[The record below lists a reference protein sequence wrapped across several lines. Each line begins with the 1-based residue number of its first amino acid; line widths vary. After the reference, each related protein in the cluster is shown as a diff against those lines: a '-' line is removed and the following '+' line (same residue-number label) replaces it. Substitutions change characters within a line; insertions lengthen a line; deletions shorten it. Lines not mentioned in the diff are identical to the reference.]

1 MRVAVRYVV
10 AIGGGVVLGYVFTE
24 LRPLAIFGEGSTNS
38 ELGVASILAVA
49 SLFPGLFV
57 GGVILK
63 SWRGAGLVALVTG
76 AVTSAVYLLDL
87 IERPP
92 PEPLVWPTFVVP
104 AVAVLTAGILD
115 LLRTIRGRS
124 AAV

>member
-1 MRVAVRYVV
+1 MRVAVRHVV

-24 LRPLAIFGEGSTNS
+24 LLPLAIFGEGSINS

-63 SWRGAGLVALVTG
+63 SWRGAGLVALFTGVVTF
-76 AVTSAVYLLDL
+76 AVYMLDL

-92 PEPLVWPTFVVP
+92 PDPLIWPTFVVP
-104 AVAVLTAGILD
+104 VVAVLTAGILD
-115 LLRTIRGRS
+115 WSRTVR
-124 AAV
+124 ATA